1 MIWRVFCVVATAWRY
16 GAVVG
21 GADARRSGRAAP
33 ASFLNMSNCAL
44 AAVVVMAGAWAT
56 AAVAEPGFYAPPR
69 TSNAEPLARSTDGA
83 SRAVMIDAWRSET
96 DPSGSNP
103 VNTEGETSGSAG
115 LLQAAR
121 AADAIGDVES
131 AQRLYERIVAQDP
144 MSEAAKAARQR
155 LGAIYRDDV
164 IAADQPAAEG
174 WDNGASA
181 PAAASRE
188 PLSDLPQA
196 TSRIRPATGSID
208 TPDGVSRAG
217 FVQAEPAAD
226 VVERNVHDAVVASP
240 DLTARQ
246 PWRPRARRS
255 HRFEQLLRTDVGD
268 RVFFGVTSAQIGSR
282 ARSVLESQAA
292 WLSRYPDLYVVVE
305 GHADEPGS
313 AADNDRIARLRAET
327 VRSLLI
333 RSGLKMERI
342 DIDVRG
348 QKDPVAVCES
358 PDCRSQNRRVVIRL
372 MVVLPSRTGDRESPG
387 GPGAPQTTDR
397 SAPVG
402 AEGQQRDGNLLSR
415 R

>member
-1 MIWRVFCVVATAWRY
+1 
-16 GAVVG
+16 
-21 GADARRSGRAAP
+21 
-33 ASFLNMSNCAL
+33 
-44 AAVVVMAGAWAT
+44 MAGAWAT

-69 TSNAEPLARSTDGA
+69 TSNAEPLARNTDGA
-83 SRAVMIDAWRSET
+83 SRAVMIDAWRAET

-103 VNTEGETSGSAG
+103 VSTEGETSGSAG

-164 IAADQPAAEG
+164 IAADQPAAEA

-181 PAAASRE
+181 QAAVSRE

-226 VVERNVHDAVVASP
+226 VVVASP

-327 VRSLLI
+327 VRSLLM

-387 GPGAPQTTDR
+387 RPGAPQTTDR
-397 SAPVG
+397 STPDG
-402 AEGQQRDGNLLSR
+402 AEGQQLYENLLSR